1 MPDLIVKKRWAL
13 GMIDLETHH
22 TEAELL
28 ELAGRGAKGPNHW
41 DLSAMAVAIA
51 AAREIEQLKAAVQE
65 LAAITGGDTRELK
78 AAVQE
83 LAASAALGLPVGRPS
98 ALRAQDIPSG
108 ASVGGI
114 GLLYEQ
120 LESESESE
128 SEIEPDSDELQA
140 DYERRLARVER
151 HAVSGIGWSELVRRA
166 LGPRRGTYSHPRPT
180 PRELAKM
187 EQWID
192 QNATRKPGG
201 AL

>member
-51 AAREIEQLKAAVQE
+51 AAREIEQ
-65 LAAITGGDTRELK
+65 LK

-166 LGPRRGTYSHPRPT
+166 LGPRRRELGQECHPRPT
-180 PRELAKM
+180 PRELRELEK
-187 EQWID
+187 WIN

>member
-65 LAAITGGDTRELK
+65 LAA
-78 AAVQE
+78 
-83 LAASAALGLPVGRPS
+83 SAALGLPVGRPS

-108 ASVGGI
+108 ASVGGM

-120 LESESESE
+120 LESESESESE